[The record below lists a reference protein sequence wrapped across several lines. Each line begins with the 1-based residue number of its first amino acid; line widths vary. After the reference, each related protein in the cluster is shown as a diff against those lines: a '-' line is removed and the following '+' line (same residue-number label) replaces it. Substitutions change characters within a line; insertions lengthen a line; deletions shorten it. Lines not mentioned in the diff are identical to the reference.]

1 MSLLMKALEK
11 AAKDREGSET
21 GRAVAAQSGT
31 RVAASAAAAKSELM
45 LEPLATQPATPRA
58 AESRESSPSPR
69 RPAGATPTAAA
80 SSDSA
85 QAANMIRA
93 GRHEAGGGVAAYARE
108 HPLVIFGTFAT
119 LFVIGYGT
127 YVYLQIMNPGLL
139 SAPPRMAQSPPRT
152 PIAPAPIPPP
162 AASTASGGTIAAA
175 QPPVPLTSLL
185 PQLRESAEK
194 EKPEPKTPAPP
205 VPAAAAGAASA
216 PPASVAA
223 AAPRAPRDT
232 IKITAGGATPTVSP
246 LNAEAYA
253 ALAAGNFES
262 SQRLYSQLLRS
273 EPGNVDAVLG
283 LAAIA
288 TQQGDSDAATRHYL
302 KVLELDP
309 RNALAQA
316 GLIGIAGRADPQ
328 GAETRVKQLIARDPS
343 AYLYF
348 TLGNT
353 YVDQN
358 RWPDAQQAFFQAYHL
373 QPDNPDYAYNLAVAL
388 EQIGQPK
395 PALDFYRRAAQLASA
410 KGRVNFSIAAAQDR
424 ISKLE
429 KVAQ

>member
-1 MSLLMKALEK
+1 MKALEK

-31 RVAASAAAAKSELM
+31 RAAASAAAAKSELT
-45 LEPLATQPATPRA
+45 LEPLAAQPVTPRA
-58 AESRESSPSPR
+58 AESRESSPSAR
-69 RPAGATPTAAA
+69 RPAGATPAATAAA

-93 GRHEAGGGVAAYARE
+93 GRHETGGGVVAYARE
-108 HPLVIFGTFAT
+108 HPLYIFGTFAA

-139 SAPPRMAQSPPRT
+139 NAPPRMAQAPPRA
-152 PIAPAPIPPP
+152 PIAPAPVPAP
-162 AASTASGGTIAAA
+162 AAPTASGGTIAAA

-185 PQLRESAEK
+185 PQLQESAEK
-194 EKPEPKTPAPP
+194 EKPEAKTPAPP
-205 VPAAAAGAASA
+205 VLAAAASA
-216 PPASVAA
+216 PAPSVAA

-232 IKITAGGATPTVSP
+232 IKITAGGATPAVSP
-246 LNAEAYA
+246 LNTEAYA

-273 EPGNVDAVLG
+273 EPGNVDATLG

-288 TQQGDSDAATRHYL
+288 IQQGDSDAATRHYL

-358 RWPDAQQAFFQAYHL
+358 RWPDAQQAFFQAFHL